1 MVETTIFKGYR
12 NGKEVWAIGKNYGS
26 GETETK
32 FICEIVPTK
41 EVIEEYRKQKNVC
54 NNKRKEKGASSR
66 VVGKK

>member
-32 FICEIVPTK
+32 FICEFL
-41 EVIEEYRKQKNVC
+41 NC
-54 NNKRKEKGASSR
+54 ANKRSD
-66 VVGKK
+66 